1 MLIVT
6 KTAELR
12 RLIGKAREA
21 GECIGLVPTMGYFH
35 EGHLSLMRR
44 AKAENDR
51 VVVSLFVNPIQFG
64 PQEDFA
70 VYPRDLDRDREL
82 AAAAGADWL
91 FVPESG
97 EMYPEDYQTYV
108 EVTRVSQGLC
118 GANRPGHFRGVAT
131 VVLKLFNIAQADRA
145 YFGEKDAQQLRVV
158 QRMAA
163 DLNLTVQVIGCPI
176 VREAD
181 GLALSSRN
189 LYLNPAERQAAL
201 VLVRTLREAGK
212 LIEGGERDSRSLKEQ
227 LLRLIA
233 VEPLAQLD
241 YLEILTS
248 RDLQPVSQLN
258 GEILIA
264 LAVKIGRTRLIDNR
278 VYQISSEENQDA
290 TTDV

>member
-6 KTAELR
+6 KIAELR
-12 RLIGKAREA
+12 QFIGKAREA
-21 GECIGLVPTMGYFH
+21 GESIGLVPTMGYFH

-64 PQEDFA
+64 PQEDLA
-70 VYPRDLDRDREL
+70 VYPRDLDRDREM
-82 AAAAGADWL
+82 AAATGADWL
-91 FVPESG
+91 FVPETG
-97 EMYPEDYQTYV
+97 EMYPENYQTFL
-108 EVTRVSQGLC
+108 EVTKVSQGLC
-118 GANRPGHFRGVAT
+118 GASRPGHFRGVAT
-131 VVLKLFNIAQADRA
+131 VVLKLFNIVQADRA

-189 LYLNPAERQAAL
+189 LYLTPKERQAAL

-212 LIEGGERDSRSLKEQ
+212 LIAGGERDSRSLKEQ
-227 LLRLIA
+227 LLRVIA
-233 VEPLAQLD
+233 AEPLAQLD
-241 YLEILTS
+241 YLEIVTS
-248 RDLQPVSQLN
+248 RDLQPVSQLD

-264 LAVKIGRTRLIDNR
+264 LAVKIGRTRLIDNM
-278 VYQISSEENQDA
+278 VYQISDEEN
-290 TTDV
+290 

>member
-1 MLIVT
+1 MRIVT
-6 KTAELR
+6 KIAELR
-12 RLIGKAREA
+12 QFVGKAREA
-21 GECIGLVPTMGYFH
+21 GESIGLVPTMGYFH
-35 EGHLSLMRR
+35 EGHLSLMRQ

-51 VVVSLFVNPIQFG
+51 IIVSLFVNPIQFG

-70 VYPRDLDRDREL
+70 VYPRDLERDREM
-82 AAAAGADWL
+82 AAATGADWL
-91 FVPESG
+91 FVPEAG

-118 GANRPGHFRGVAT
+118 GASRPGHFRGVAT

-145 YFGEKDAQQLRVV
+145 YFGEKDAQQLRVI
-158 QRMAA
+158 QKMAA

-189 LYLNPAERQAAL
+189 LYLAPKERQAAL

-212 LIEGGERDSRSLKEQ
+212 LIAGGERDSRSLKEQ
-227 LLRLIA
+227 LLGLIA
-233 VEPLAQLD
+233 AEPLARLD

-248 RDLQPVSQLN
+248 RDLQPVSQLK

-264 LAVKIGRTRLIDNR
+264 LAVKIGRTRLIDNM
-278 VYQISSEENQDA
+278 VYQIASEENQDA